1 LVAAG
6 VLAAILFYNIKS
18 TKHEKQTGKTHKNHK
33 PKNLAL
39 AESSRANDI

>member
-6 VLAAILFYNIKS
+6 VPAAILFYNIKL
-18 TKHEKQTGKTHKNHK
+18 TKHEKQTSKTHKNHK

-39 AESSRANDI
+39 AGSCQSQ